1 MKTVVYLSNQTVK
14 VVTGEVK
21 RNRIMVERVF
31 REDVPRLSIVNGQ
44 ATDDL
49 RFTEFLG
56 SFWERHKLPRD
67 KVYLVV
73 SSTQTVIR
81 LFQLPPMSH
90 RKMMGYL
97 PREFADVERM
107 REPVYGYS
115 VLGKGKPEPMLRM
128 FGVMMEQK
136 FLREHLERFG
146 RLGINLVS
154 VETELTAKL
163 HLLGSLE
170 RLKGK
175 TCGIVAVDGAMVLS
189 VLWVGGTF
197 LHFHQCRLSGKRTA
211 EERARVCAGEISALI
226 QLASSQRLEG
236 EIREVYLGGLEDEA
250 FAVCN
255 TLCCQENPGLTL
267 LHLMDG
273 AGDGVSFPGGAVEF
287 GSFGAAVG
295 GLLARRGKGN
305 LFHQYRS
312 LGKFKG
318 KGRTAAGLFV
328 PAFLVLAVLLP
339 VLLAQALNWFR
350 LAGRMDSCLD
360 GLSDPQMLAGA
371 ARYERIA
378 AENIRLR
385 SQIEEAMEAR
395 AALCAC
401 PVMDTR
407 VKDAVDRC
415 ARGLVTAKVTGF
427 SAKEGVVR
435 ISSRSEN
442 ASAIHAFV
450 GNLAE
455 EKDLFSRVDY
465 TGFEYVEKEQA
476 WKLYVEC
483 YVHTKKEGDRQ

>member
-175 TCGIVAVDGAMVLS
+175 T
-189 VLWVGGTF
+189 
-197 LHFHQCRLSGKRTA
+197 
-211 EERARVCAGEISALI
+211 
-226 QLASSQRLEG
+226 
-236 EIREVYLGGLEDEA
+236 
-250 FAVCN
+250 
-255 TLCCQENPGLTL
+255 
-267 LHLMDG
+267 
-273 AGDGVSFPGGAVEF
+273 
-287 GSFGAAVG
+287 
-295 GLLARRGKGN
+295 
-305 LFHQYRS
+305 
-312 LGKFKG
+312 
-318 KGRTAAGLFV
+318 
-328 PAFLVLAVLLP
+328 
-339 VLLAQALNWFR
+339 
-350 LAGRMDSCLD
+350 
-360 GLSDPQMLAGA
+360 
-371 ARYERIA
+371 
-378 AENIRLR
+378 
-385 SQIEEAMEAR
+385 
-395 AALCAC
+395 
-401 PVMDTR
+401 
-407 VKDAVDRC
+407 
-415 ARGLVTAKVTGF
+415 
-427 SAKEGVVR
+427 
-435 ISSRSEN
+435 
-442 ASAIHAFV
+442 
-450 GNLAE
+450 
-455 EKDLFSRVDY
+455 
-465 TGFEYVEKEQA
+465 
-476 WKLYVEC
+476 
-483 YVHTKKEGDRQ
+483 